1 MTTASRIRHSFV
13 GKAVRMAIHLMFHAR
28 HSSPDPVA
36 YELPGGIQ
44 ILLYPEGEIA
54 EFLAFPWLF
63 EKTEVALAAAFL
75 NSGMTVIDVGANIG
89 LYSILAAK
97 RVGPSGSVWAFE
109 PSAESLARLER
120 NLTLNSCSR
129 VRVFRMALADTP
141 NTSMSL
147 ASDPGFGDAYR
158 YLRLQTHS
166 SGGNSGEVVPVTT
179 LDAWAAA
186 NGVSRLDFLKVDI
199 EGGEY
204 RMFLGAREF
213 LASNPKAVIMFE
225 CEADWCARAGCHP
238 RDVFDLLGSL
248 GFKLY
253 TWDGRSRRWDDDP
266 RSLSKSGM
274 FWAARNRSV
283 LPEPTGS

>member
-1 MTTASRIRHSFV
+1 MNTASRIRHSFV
-13 GKAVRMAIHLMFHAR
+13 GKAVRMAIHLIFHAR
-28 HSSPDPVA
+28 HSGPDPVA
-36 YELPGGIQ
+36 YQLPGGIQ

-97 RVGPSGSVWAFE
+97 RVGPDGSVWAFE
-109 PSAESLARLER
+109 PSEESAARLER
-120 NLTLNSCSR
+120 NLTLNSCND
-129 VRVFRMALADTP
+129 VRVFRVALGDTP

-158 YLRLQTHS
+158 YLRHPTS
-166 SGGNSGEVVPVTT
+166 SNGGSEVVPVTS
-179 LDAWAAA
+179 LDAWATV
-186 NGVSRLDFLKVDI
+186 NKISRLDFLKVDI

-213 LASNPKAVIMFE
+213 LSSNPKVVIMFE
-225 CEADWCARAGCHP
+225 CEADWCARAGCRP
-238 RDVFDLLGSL
+238 RDVFELLGSL
-248 GFKLY
+248 GFNLY
-253 TWDGRSRRWDDDP
+253 AWDGRSRRWDNDP
-266 RSLSKSGM
+266 HSLARSGM
-274 FWAARNRSV
+274 FWAARDRSM
-283 LPEPTGS
+283 LPEPARG